1 MILYRNGIMQ
11 HGYATMTDRAGPV
24 VMGPAPLKPAATS
37 MMQRPKPLPLPP
49 NIAPDDPAVTSGRYA

>member
-24 VMGPAPLKPAATS
+24 VMPPCPAR
-37 MMQRPKPLPLPP
+37 QRRRP
-49 NIAPDDPAVTSGRYA
+49 

>member
-1 MILYRNGIMQ
+1 MDEMILYRNGIMQ

-37 MMQRPKPLPLPP
+37 MMQRPKPCLCPQHRAQMTP
-49 NIAPDDPAVTSGRYA
+49 R